1 MNSISWALVGAYAVG
16 IGVITFVGGKLSEIG
31 KLTENRVHL
40 VTSLVAGFILGIAL
54 FHMLPHSFH
63 NIPDDHAIETL
74 VIWVSGGIVTM
85 IVLMRILDFFQHT
98 SIARSSDTD
107 THEHIHPLDKRR
119 DFVFLLFGLG
129 LHSVTEGIA
138 LGTSTR
144 VGETVAGMLPG
155 LGVCLAIAL
164 HKPLDSFSLIA
175 IMRTTEISRRV
186 RTVTNLS
193 FALICPIVT
202 VLFFIL
208 AGTTVEADGSNTF
221 IGVVLAFATG
231 VFLYV
236 VLHDLLPDVFYCG
249 KNRALLLVLFIL
261 GMALAYVLFSIEETF
276 LHGEH
281 GEHVEHVEHDDEH

>member
-1 MNSISWALVGAYAVG
+1 MNTVSWALVGAYAVG

-40 VTSLVAGFILGIAL
+40 VTSLVAGFILGIAM

-63 NIPDDHAIETL
+63 NIPEDHGIETL
-74 VIWVSGGIVTM
+74 VIWVSGGIITM
-85 IVLMRILDFFQHT
+85 IVLMRVLDYFQHKT
-98 SIARSSDTD
+98 IARSSEED
-107 THEHIHPLDKRR
+107 THEHIHPLDKKR

-144 VGETVAGMLPG
+144 VGEAVAGVLPG

-175 IMRTTEISRRV
+175 IMRTTEIDRRI
-186 RTVTNLS
+186 RTITNIS

-208 AGTTVEADGSNTF
+208 AGSTVEADGSNTF

-249 KNRALLLVLFIL
+249 KNRALLLVLFVL
-261 GMALAYVLFSIEETF
+261 GMVLAYGLFSVEEAF
-276 LHGEH
+276 L
-281 GEHVEHVEHDDEH
+281 HVEHHDH